1 MKKSMILLVVV
12 IAWLLPG
19 GASAASYTFDIN
31 SGLKASTPGTD
42 TNGLDH
48 HLAYAWNLSGF
59 NLGTQTIT
67 GASITFTNIH
77 NWDSNANKLF
87 IYIAASSA
95 STPGTTG
102 GGTGS
107 AACSLG
113 ACGSLSGDVTNNNTG
128 FGNILNHTTYYTDS
142 TNGTTI
148 NDEWAGSN
156 GDTDPLYSTSVGT
169 GAKSTTGGR
178 TKVGEWSW
186 PLSPDT
192 TQTYNFTTGAG
203 SQVADLQT
211 YIGSAAGGD
220 FALLMD
226 SDCHYF
232 FDDITFTLTT
242 TSPVPE
248 PGSILLLITVLAG
261 SCLILRRKKTATLA

>member
-1 MKKSMILLVVV
+1 MKKSLGLFVAMI
-12 IAWLLPG
+12 ALLPG

-31 SGLKASTPGTD
+31 SGLKAGTAGTD

-59 NLGTQTIT
+59 NLGSQTIT

-77 NWDSNANKLF
+77 NWNVNANKLF
-87 IYIAASSA
+87 IYLAASSA
-95 STPGTTG
+95 STPGTTA

-113 ACGSLSGDVTNNNTG
+113 ACGALSGDVTNNNTG

-142 TNGTTI
+142 TDGTTI
-148 NDEWAGSN
+148 KDEWVGSN

-169 GAKSTTGGR
+169 GAKSANGGR

-186 PLSPDT
+186 PLSPDST
-192 TQTYNFTTGAG
+192 LTYNFTTGAG

-211 YIGSAAGGD
+211 YIGSAVGGD

-242 TSPVPE
+242 SSPVPE
-248 PGSILLLITVLAG
+248 PGSILLLATILAG
-261 SCLILRRKKTATLA
+261 ACLLRKKKAATIA

>member
-1 MKKSMILLVVV
+1 MKKSLILL
-12 IAWLLPG
+12 IAGIALIPG
-19 GASAASYTFDIN
+19 GALAASYTFDIN
-31 SGLKASTPGTD
+31 SGLKAATPGTD

-59 NLGTQTIT
+59 NLGSQTIT

-77 NWDSNANKLF
+77 NWDTNANKLF
-87 IYIAASSA
+87 VYIAASSA

-142 TNGTTI
+142 TDGTTI
-148 NDEWAGSN
+148 NDEWTAAN
-156 GDTDPLYSTSVGT
+156 GNTDPLYSTSVGT
-169 GAKSTTGGR
+169 GAKSTSGGR
-178 TKVGEWSW
+178 TKVNDWSF
-186 PLSPDT
+186 PFSPDT
-192 TQTYNFTTGAG
+192 NLTYNFTTGAG

-232 FDDITFTLTT
+232 FDDITLTLTT
-242 TSPVPE
+242 SSPVPE
-248 PGSILLLITVLAG
+248 PGSILLMTTVLAG
-261 SCLILRRKKTATLA
+261 VCMILRRKKTATLA